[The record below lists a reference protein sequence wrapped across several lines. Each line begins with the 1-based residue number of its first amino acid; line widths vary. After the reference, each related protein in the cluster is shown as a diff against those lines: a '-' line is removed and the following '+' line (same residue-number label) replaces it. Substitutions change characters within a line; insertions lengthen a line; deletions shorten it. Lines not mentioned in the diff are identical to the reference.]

1 MWEPSEYYLHKTID
15 GIYEPK
21 IVLKIL
27 FSMQTRLY
35 HSLINLIDQL
45 HVLSHDKAVKQ
56 WQLYL
61 CYTKS
66 YFMLLAHKMFHA
78 MNLRK
83 KRALLL
89 GIMNFISKYKSR
101 LSYFS

>member
-1 MWEPSEYYLHKTID
+1 MSIYLQKTID
-15 GIYEPK
+15 GIDEPK
-21 IVLKIL
+21 IVLKI

-45 HVLSHDKAVKQ
+45 HVLSHDMAVKQ

-66 YFMLLAHKMFHA
+66 HFVLLAHKMFHA
-78 MNLRK
+78 MNLRNE
-83 KRALLL
+83 RAILL
-89 GIMNFISKYKSR
+89 GITNFIPMYKS
-101 LSYFS
+101 